1 MKIALCQINSTV
13 GDIESN
19 AKKILDFHHRAVSQ
33 FGADL
38 TIFPECALPGY
49 PAEDLLL
56 RKNFIQKN
64 MDCLKELAFQIKDSF
79 AIVGFINK
87 DKNGL
92 YNSAAL
98 LGSSKILELY
108 SKQALPNYGVFDEKR
123 YFEPGQKTKIFKI
136 LNIPMGIS
144 ICEDIWVKHQPNIC
158 VKQSKLGA
166 KILINISSS
175 PFFAGKFKLR
185 LNLLKKRVKESKCP
199 LIYVN
204 LVGGQDELIFDGR
217 STAID
222 HRGNLIALAKSF
234 EEDIKIVQVE
244 SSKKSNLSF
253 IKVEKNKEEL
263 ILEVEEIYKALVLGT
278 KDYVEKN
285 HFKSVLIGLS
295 GGIDSALTAVI
306 AKEALGKEKV
316 IGVTMPSRYS
326 SNETLDDAKKIAE
339 NLNIKFMR
347 IPIENLFKTYLETL
361 TPHFK
366 ELKPDI
372 TEENLQSRIRGTILM
387 ALSNKFGSL
396 VLTTGNKS
404 EISVGYCT
412 LYGDTAGGFA
422 VLKDVPKT
430 LVYKLAEFINKKEG
444 KEIIPATTIKR
455 APTAELKPN
464 QKDQDSLPPYDLLD
478 QMIQYYVEEDQGY
491 KELLKKGFESG
502 IVSRVIKLIDSNEY
516 KRRQSPPGIKIT
528 PKSFGKDR
536 RMPITNGFSQF

>member
-13 GDIESN
+13 GDITGN
-19 AKKILDFHHRAVSQ
+19 AKKILDFHHRAVRQ
-33 FGADL
+33 FGANL

-56 RKNFIQKN
+56 RESFIQKN
-64 MDCLKELAFQIKDSF
+64 MECLKKLALQIKNSF
-79 AIVGFINK
+79 SIVGFVNK
-87 DKNGL
+87 EHGKF

-123 YFEPGQKTKIFKI
+123 YFQAGHKTKNFKI
-136 LNIPMGIS
+136 LKFPIGIS
-144 ICEDIWVKHQPNIC
+144 ICEDIWVKRNPDIWIE
-158 VKQSKLGA
+158 QSKLGA
-166 KILINISSS
+166 KILVNISSS
-175 PFFAGKFKLR
+175 PFYAGKFNVR
-185 LNLLKKRVKESKCP
+185 LKLLKKIVKESGCP

-217 STAID
+217 SMALD
-222 HRGNLIALAKSF
+222 HKGKISCLAKSF
-234 EEDIKIVQVE
+234 EEDIKIVEVE
-244 SSKKSNLSF
+244 VSKKSNLSF
-253 IKVEKNKEEL
+253 SAVETNKENL
-263 ILEVEEIYKALVLGT
+263 SQDVEEIYRALVLGA

-295 GGIDSALTAVI
+295 GGIDSALTACI
-306 AKEALGKEKV
+306 AKAALGREQV

-326 SNETLDDAKKIAE
+326 SKETYSDAKKIAE
-339 NLNIKFMR
+339 NLKIKFLE
-347 IPIENLFKTYLETL
+347 IPIENIFKTYLETL
-361 TPHFK
+361 APHFK
-366 ELKPDI
+366 DLKPDI

-412 LYGDTAGGFA
+412 LYGDTAGGFS

-430 LVYKLAEFINKKEG
+430 LVYKLADFINEKEG
-444 KEIIPATTIKR
+444 EEIIPITTIKR
-455 APTAELKPN
+455 APTAELKTN
-464 QKDQDSLPPYDLLD
+464 QKDQDSLPPYELLD
-478 QMIQYYVEEDQGY
+478 KMIQFYVEEDKGY
-491 KELLKKGFESG
+491 KDLLKKGFKNELTSK
-502 IVSRVIKLIDSNEY
+502 VIKLIVSNEY

-536 RMPITNGFSQF
+536 RMPITNRFWEF

>member
-13 GDIESN
+13 GDIEGN
-19 AKKILDFHHRAVSQ
+19 AKKILEFHHRAISD
-33 FGADL
+33 FSADL

-56 RKNFIQKN
+56 RKSFIQKN
-64 MDCLKELAFQIKDSF
+64 IDCLKELASQIRNSF
-79 AIVGFINK
+79 AIVGFVNK
-87 DKNGL
+87 EKGKL

-136 LNIPMGIS
+136 LNVSMGIS
-144 ICEDIWVKHQPNIC
+144 ICEDIWVAQQPSIC
-158 VKQSKLGA
+158 LKQSKLGA

-175 PFFAGKFKLR
+175 PFFAEKFKLR
-185 LNLLKKRVKESKCP
+185 LDLLKKRVKESKCP

-217 STAID
+217 SMALD
-222 HRGNLIALAKSF
+222 HKGNLIALAKSF
-234 EEDIKIVQVE
+234 EEDIKIVEVE
-244 SSKKSNLSF
+244 PSKKSEPSF
-253 IKVEKNKEEL
+253 IQIEKNREDLGQK
-263 ILEVEEIYKALVLGT
+263 IEEIYKALVLGT

-285 HFKSVLIGLS
+285 HFQSVLIGLS

-326 SNETLDDAKKIAE
+326 SNETLGDAKKIAE
-339 NLNIKFMR
+339 NLKITFME
-347 IPIENLFKTYLETL
+347 IQIETLFKTYLETL
-361 TPHFK
+361 APHFK

-430 LVYKLAEFINKKEG
+430 LVYKLAHFINEKSG
-444 KEIIPATTIKR
+444 DEIIPVTTIKR
-455 APTAELKPN
+455 APTAELKPI

-478 QMIQYYVEEDQGY
+478 QLIQYYVEEDQGY
-491 KELLKKGFESG
+491 NELLRKGFDSG
-502 IVSRVIKLIDSNEY
+502 TVSRVIKLIDSNEY

-536 RMPITNGFSQF
+536 RMPMTNRFSEF